1 MRNLFCLFIIVAA
14 FIACSPREQADRSL
28 QSVGREFHMPHA
40 SIEADQVSQPE
51 IAEQA
56 PAPKR
61 SVTNATATKPKGAH
75 RKPYV
80 IAGGVTTTDVFRMC
94 LTDLKYHEWYKC
106 KVYHDPGTVN
116 GKKQKNIGYGTKLPE
131 GFAKKKISELE
142 ASQLAI
148 NVLQKEYDQSL
159 KMFPHLSYHQH
170 MAVALKAYNMGWTR
184 FSRTPTFYKVA
195 SRKTP
200 SKTEWVREC
209 TFVDEYGVRKR
220 SEKMRLRREFEYNM
234 FCGQF
239 DKAKKHT
246 EKVRLAV
253 HAQIRK
259 ELQSVRG

>member
-1 MRNLFCLFIIVAA
+1 MRKFFCLFIIVAA
-14 FIACSPREQADRSL
+14 FIACSPREQADKGL
-28 QSVGREFHMPHA
+28 QSVGREFIAPNG
-40 SIEADQVSQPE
+40 SVDLEQVSQPKV
-51 IAEQA
+51 AEQA

-61 SVTNATATKPKGAH
+61 SVTKATAPKPKGAH

-80 IAGGVTTTDVFRMC
+80 LAGGVTTTDVFKMC

-184 FSRTPTFYKVA
+184 FSKTRTFYKIA
-195 SRKTP
+195 SKQTP
-200 SKTEWVREC
+200 TRTEWIREA
-209 TFVDEYGVRKR
+209 TFVNEDGKR
-220 SEKMRLRREFEYNM
+220 VVSEKMKLRREFEYNL

-239 DKAKKHT
+239 EKAKKHT
-246 EKVRLAV
+246 EKVRLSV